1 MRARQRLLFISIL
14 MILASAAACQQTFSP
29 QPTPT
34 AAHATPRALLLS
46 ATQAPR
52 AIGGQPPPASA
63 APLPDTAARASATP
77 LIDPRPLT
85 LTAPAALPPGWFEVG
100 RSAEGRAITARRFGD
115 GPRALLLVGG
125 LHGGWEANTVALVEE
140 LIAHFEAN
148 PADVLPGL
156 ALVLVPAANPD
167 GLARGRGADSRFNA
181 RGVDLNRNW
190 GCEWSAEAVWRDQPV
205 DPGPRPFSEP
215 ETQALAALVRA
226 LQPGAALFYHSA
238 AGGVFAGSC
247 QEDHGSARLAQL
259 VGEAAGYSYGQP
271 FSAYPVTGTAASWVD
286 GQGIPAADV
295 ELQSSRDSEFARN
308 LAGVLAL
315 QRWLADGGG

>member
-1 MRARQRLLFISIL
+1 MRQHLVFIIIL
-14 MILASAAACQQTFSP
+14 IILASAAACQQTFVS
-29 QPTPT
+29 QPPPT
-34 AAHATPRALLLS
+34 ADRATPRPLLLN
-46 ATQAPR
+46 ATQPPR
-52 AIGGQPPPASA
+52 AIAGLPPATATPIPPPDA
-63 APLPDTAARASATP
+63 AARASATP

-85 LTAPAALPPGWFEVG
+85 RTAPPTALPPGWFEVG
-100 RSAEGRAITARRFGD
+100 RTAEGRAITARRFGD

-125 LHGGWEANTVALVEE
+125 IHGGWEANTVALVEE

-156 ALVLVPAANPD
+156 ALVLIPAANPD

-215 ETQALAALVRA
+215 ETQALAALVRQ
-226 LQPGAALFYHSA
+226 LQPAAALFYHSA
-238 AGGVFAGSC
+238 ASGVYAGSC
-247 QEDHGSARLAQL
+247 LEDHGSARLAQV
-259 VGEAAGYSYGQP
+259 VGEAAGYGYGQP

-295 ELQSSRDSEFARN
+295 ELQSSADSEFARN

-315 QRWLADGGG
+315 QRWLADGG